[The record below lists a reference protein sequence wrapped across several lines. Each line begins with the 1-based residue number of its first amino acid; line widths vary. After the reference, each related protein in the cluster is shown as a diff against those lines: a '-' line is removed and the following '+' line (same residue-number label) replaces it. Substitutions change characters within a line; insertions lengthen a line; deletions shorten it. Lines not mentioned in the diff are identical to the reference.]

1 MDTENLI
8 LRLGA
13 DVKPADSRFVTQRLF
28 VALAIGSGLALLLLL
43 FWQGLNPDLGNALKH
58 RFFWMKA
65 GYCLALG
72 APALL
77 SVSRLARPDGETPQ
91 IALSFAVPIVL
102 VAGIA
107 AVELVLTPS
116 SQWLA
121 MWLGHSWSLCP
132 WRVLALSGPIFLAL
146 LWAFRAFAPT
156 QLRLSGA
163 WAGVSAGALGAMVY
177 GLHCPESSA
186 LFLLTW
192 YSLGIGLA
200 AAVGALLGPR
210 LLRW

>member
-1 MDTENLI
+1 MNTDDLI
-8 LRLGA
+8 LRLGE
-13 DVKPADSRFVTQRLF
+13 DIKPADTKFVTQRLF
-28 VALAIGSGLALLLLL
+28 VALATGSGLALFLLLV
-43 FWQGLNPDLGNALKH
+43 WQGLNPDLANAMKH

-65 GYCLALG
+65 GYCFALG
-72 APALL
+72 VPAVM
-77 SVSRLARPDGETPQ
+77 SISRLARPDGEAPPMA
-91 IALSFAVPIVL
+91 ISFAAPIVI
-102 VAGIA
+102 VAAIA
-107 AVELVLTPS
+107 ALELVLTPS

-132 WRVLALSGPIFLAL
+132 WRVLALSGPIFLGL

-156 QLRLSGA
+156 KLRLVGA
-163 WAGVSAGALGAMVY
+163 LAGLSAGALGAIVY

-192 YSLGIGLA
+192 YSLGMGLA
-200 AAVGALLGPR
+200 TAVGALVGPR

>member
-1 MDTENLI
+1 MDTNDLI

-13 DVKPADSRFVTQRLF
+13 DVKPADSRFVTRRLF
-28 VALAIGSGLALLLLL
+28 IALSVGSGLALILLLL
-43 FWQGLNPDLGNALKH
+43 WQGLNPDLANAMKH

-77 SVSRLARPDGETPQ
+77 SVSRLARPDGQPPR
-91 IALSFAVPIVL
+91 IALSFAVPILL
-102 VAGIA
+102 VGLIA

-121 MWLGHSWSLCP
+121 MWLGHSWSVCP
-132 WRVLALSGPIFLAL
+132 WRVLALSGPIFLGL
-146 LWAFRAFAPT
+146 LGAFRAFAPT
-156 QLRLSGA
+156 QLRLAGA
-163 WAGVSAGALGAMVY
+163 LAGVSAGALGAMDD

-200 AAVGALLGPR
+200 SAVGALLGPR

>member
-8 LRLGA
+8 LQLGA
-13 DVKPADSRFVTQRLF
+13 DVKPTDTRFVTQRLF
-28 VALAIGSGLALLLLL
+28 IALAIGSGLALLLLL
-43 FWQGLNPDLGNALKH
+43 LWQGLNPDLGNAMKH

-65 GYCLALG
+65 GYCFALG
-72 APALL
+72 APADL
-77 SVSRLARPDGETPQ
+77 SVSRLARPDGKTPP
-91 IALSFAVPIVL
+91 IALSFAVPILL
-102 VAGIA
+102 VALVA
-107 AVELVLTPS
+107 AVELVVTPS

-121 MWLGHSWSLCP
+121 MWLGHSWSVCP
-132 WRVLALSGPIFLAL
+132 WRVLALSGPIFIGL

-156 QLRLSGA
+156 QLRLAGA
-163 WAGVSAGALGAMVY
+163 LAGMSAGALGAMVY

-200 AAVGALLGPR
+200 TVVGALIGPR

>member
-13 DVKPADSRFVTQRLF
+13 DTKPADTKFVSRRLS
-28 VALAIGSGLALLLLL
+28 VALAMGLGLALILLLV
-43 FWQGLNPDLGNALKH
+43 WQGLNPDLPNAMK
-58 RFFWMKA
+58 RSFFWMKA

-72 APALL
+72 VPAVIA
-77 SVSRLARPDGETPQ
+77 VSRLARPDGVALPIT
-91 IALSFAVPIVL
+91 LSFVFPVIVI
-102 VAGIA
+102 AGIA
-107 AVELVLTPS
+107 VVELMLTPS

-132 WRVLALSGPIFLAL
+132 WRVMALSGPIFLGL
-146 LWAFRAFAPT
+146 FWAFRAFAPT
-156 QLRLSGA
+156 QLRLAGA
-163 WAGVSAGALGAMVY
+163 LAGVSAGALGALIY
-177 GLHCPESSA
+177 GFHCPESSA

-192 YSLGIGLA
+192 YSLGIGLTTL
-200 AAVGALLGPR
+200 VGALLGPR